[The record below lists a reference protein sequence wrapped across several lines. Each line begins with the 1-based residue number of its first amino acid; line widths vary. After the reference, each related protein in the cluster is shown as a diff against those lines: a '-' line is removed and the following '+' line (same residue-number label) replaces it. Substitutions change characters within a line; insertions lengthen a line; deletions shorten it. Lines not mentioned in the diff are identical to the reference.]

1 MNPLDKTGIHPES
14 YKVAEQVLETLGFTK
29 DDLGTPALKSAVEK
43 ADRQDLVQTL
53 GVGEH
58 TLNDILDAFVAPNR
72 DPRDDIEAP
81 LLRSHVLKL
90 EDLKPGMELQGT
102 VRNVVDFGVF
112 VDCGVKEDGLVHL
125 SKMRKQFVKHPMDV
139 VSVGDIVK
147 VWVDSVDLQRKRL
160 ALTMIAPE
168 AQ

>member
-14 YKVAEQVLETLGFTK
+14 YKVAEQVLETSGFTK
-29 DDLGTPALKSAVEK
+29 DDLGSPALKSAVEK

-81 LLRSHVLKL
+81 LLRSDVLKMK
-90 EDLKPGMELQGT
+90 DLKPGMELQGT

-125 SKMRKQFVKHPMDV
+125 SKMRKQFV
-139 VSVGDIVK
+139 
-147 VWVDSVDLQRKRL
+147 
-160 ALTMIAPE
+160 
-168 AQ
+168 